1 MIEIWLCQKCLILP
15 QTIQNFAMISLAQ
28 RKYNFI
34 EKYVQIT
41 NPKILEQLEQ
51 VLDENLN
58 HETLD
63 LTDELKDSI
72 DAGLKSLDSGKGIL
86 HNGVINGLKQ
96 KFPELRF

>member
-1 MIEIWLCQKCLILP
+1 
-15 QTIQNFAMISLAQ
+15 MISLAQ

-41 NPKILEQLEQ
+41 NPKILEQLEE
-51 VLDENLN
+51 VLNESLN
-58 HETLD
+58 QETLE

-72 DAGLKSLDSGKGIL
+72 DAGLNSLETGKGIP
-86 HNGVINGLKQ
+86 HTRVIESLKQ